1 MKLRRMEDSVRW
13 FVLRFQPEAY
23 NFEDY
28 LVVCLNVCALAQ
40 KQHTIICPRKQQCSS
55 HSIRNVTILGI
66 YATSYKIYYVNTGGW
81 LFFLLPASL
90 NSTMEREKERNFIC
104 REMPFGITI

>member
-28 LVVCLNVCALAQ
+28 LVVCLNVFAC
-40 KQHTIICPRKQQCSS
+40 CM
-55 HSIRNVTILGI
+55 V
-66 YATSYKIYYVNTGGW
+66 YVR
-81 LFFLLPASL
+81 SL
-90 NSTMEREKERNFIC
+90 KNSTQLFVPENNNVQVIPS
-104 REMPFGITI
+104 EMLLF